1 MTTDN
6 HDREQLRE
14 LGGDRRQ
21 PPPEPGKGDLW
32 QDVMADALRLI
43 DRPAKFAML
52 ADMERR
58 RLVGIE
64 RYGTP
69 LQAHNGR
76 EALVDAY
83 EESLDLDVYLR
94 QGFSEDPTPELGELY
109 TRALWLTADLR
120 SYIED
125 QT

>member
-1 MTTDN
+1 MTI
-6 HDREQLRE
+6 DREQLRE

-43 DRPAKFAML
+43 DHHIKYAIL

-58 RLVGIE
+58 RRVGIE

-94 QGFSEDPTPELGELY
+94 QAFTENPTPALGELY
-109 TRALWLTADLR
+109 TRSLRLTADLR
-120 SYIED
+120 CYLED
-125 QT
+125 QP